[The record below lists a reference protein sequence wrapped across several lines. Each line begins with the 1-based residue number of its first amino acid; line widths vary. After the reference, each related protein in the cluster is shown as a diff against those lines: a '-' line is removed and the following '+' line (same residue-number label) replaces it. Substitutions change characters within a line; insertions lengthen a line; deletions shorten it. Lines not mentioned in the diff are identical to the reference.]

1 MNVLC
6 NRLGR
11 ITALAAVIAGGALAT
26 ATAASAEQVQYTA
39 THYYGSTYTAYRF
52 GSPVTMA
59 ILDGVARGPQIM
71 DGGAGPLAALSLTC
85 PWTQQLDV
93 AGNTRELAGYCLLN
107 DSSGDTIFERW
118 QCTGTVNPDV
128 CEGTMEYFGGTGKFE
143 GITGEAT
150 ITITTVA
157 RNPDTL
163 SSSGYTTITGWYE
176 LRP

>member
-1 MNVLC
+1 MHIARVGL
-6 NRLGR
+6 
-11 ITALAAVIAGGALAT
+11 LAAVGGA
-26 ATAASAEQVQYTA
+26 AALGMAGPAAAEQVQYTA
-39 THYYGSTYTAYRF
+39 THYFGSQYSAYRF

-71 DGGAGPLAALSLTC
+71 DGSAGPLAALSLTC
-85 PWTQQLDV
+85 PWNQRVDIT
-93 AGNTRELAGYCLLN
+93 GNTRELAGYCLLN
-107 DSSGDTIFERW
+107 DASGDTIFERW

-128 CEGTMEYFGGTGKFE
+128 CEGTIEYFGGTGKFE
-143 GITGEAT
+143 GITGEGT

-163 SSSGYTTITGWYE
+163 SSAGFTKITGWYE